1 VLSDKGMDMEEKKS
15 LYDRAK
21 RLLFGAPRD
30 IFDPRVFQHISLIAF
45 FAWVGLGADGIS
57 SSAYGPEETFLALG
71 KHAVLA
77 IFISIA
83 MVLTIFIISGS
94 YTQIIKAFP
103 TGGGGYNVASKLLGE
118 RVGVVS
124 GSALVIDYVL
134 TVTISVAA
142 GADALF
148 SFLPLAW
155 APYKFGS
162 IVAVLLV
169 LIWLNLRGVKE
180 SVIALTPIFIVFIV
194 SHFLLVLYAVLR
206 HVPDLPRVSAQ
217 VSTDLFSAVKEM
229 GWLGV
234 AALLMRAYSMG
245 AGTYTG
251 IEAVSNSVQTLR
263 EPRIDTAKKA
273 MLYMAVSLSF
283 IAGGLTLGYLLNGI
297 SPASGKTLNAVLF
310 DRLLT
315 DLWPGQAASVTLAI
329 VLLSEAALLFVAAQ
343 TGFIDGP
350 QVLSNMAIDS
360 YVPRRFAHLSER
372 LVRKYGVYFMG
383 GMAFLML
390 DITGGSVRYLVVMYS
405 INVFLTFSLSQFG
418 MCVHWWKDRDNEA
431 GWLPKLAMNGVGFL
445 LTASILVV
453 TVVIKFPEGGWI
465 TLLITGTFIALA
477 FLTKR
482 HYRMVQEKI
491 RHLDDLLT
499 MLPPLTVPAQQEP
512 VVRKEAPTAAIMVSG
527 YNGLGMHV
535 FFSVI
540 RSFPGMFR
548 NFVFLS
554 AGIMDTSRFKGAE
567 EVVNLRQDLEGQMKN
582 YVEFAKGHGYY
593 AESRMEVGTDV
604 IQIIDH
610 LARELAKD
618 FSNIMF
624 FAGQLVFKEERFTDR
639 FLHNQTAFLAQKRLV
654 FDGLPMI
661 VMPIRAL

>member
-1 VLSDKGMDMEEKKS
+1 MEEGKS
-15 LYDRAK
+15 LYGRVK
-21 RLLFGAPRD
+21 RLLFRAPRD
-30 IFDPRVFQHISLIAF
+30 IFDPQGFRHMSLIAF

-71 KHAVLA
+71 NHAVLA

-134 TVTISVAA
+134 TITISVAA

-148 SFLPLAW
+148 SFLPLTLV
-155 APYKFGS
+155 PYKFAS
-162 IVAVLLV
+162 IAAILLL

-180 SVIALTPIFIVFIV
+180 SVIALTPIFIAFIV

-206 HVPDLPRVSAQ
+206 HVPDLPRVTTQ
-217 VSTDLFSAVKEM
+217 VSTDLSTAVKEV

-263 EPRIDTAKKA
+263 EPRVHTAKKA
-273 MLYMAVSLSF
+273 MLYMALSLSF

-297 SPASGKTLNAVLF
+297 SPVSGKTLNAVLF

-315 DLWPGQAASVTLAI
+315 DLWPGQTASVTLAV
-329 VLLSEAALLFVAAQ
+329 VLISEAALLFVAAQ

-390 DITGGSVRYLVVMYS
+390 YITGGSVRYLVVMYS

-418 MCVHWWKDRDNEA
+418 MCVHWWKDRDRER
-431 GWLPKLAMNGVGFL
+431 GWLPKLAMNGVGFV
-445 LTASILVV
+445 LTATILVV

-465 TLLITGTFIALA
+465 TLLITGTFIVLA
-477 FLTKR
+477 FLIKR
-482 HYRMVQEKI
+482 HYRVVQEKLK
-491 RHLDDLLT
+491 RLDDLLT
-499 MLPPLTVPAQQEP
+499 MLPPLAVTAQQEP
-512 VVRKEAPTAAIMVSG
+512 VLRKSAPTAAIMVSG

-540 RSFPGMFR
+540 RTFPGLFR
-548 NFVFLS
+548 NFIFLS
-554 AGIMDTSRFKGAE
+554 AGIVDTSRFKGAE
-567 EVVNLRQDLEGQMKN
+567 EVVNLRKDLEEQMNN

-593 AESRMEVGTDV
+593 AEARVEVGTDV
-604 IQIIDH
+604 VQVIDH
-610 LARELAKD
+610 LARDVAKD
-618 FSNIMF
+618 FTNIMF
-624 FAGQLVFKEERFTDR
+624 YAGQLVFKEERLTDR